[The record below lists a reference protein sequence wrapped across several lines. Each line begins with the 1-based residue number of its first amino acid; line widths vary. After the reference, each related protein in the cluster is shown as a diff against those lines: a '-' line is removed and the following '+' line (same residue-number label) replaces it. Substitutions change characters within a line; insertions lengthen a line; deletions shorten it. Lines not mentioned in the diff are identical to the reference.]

1 MSGIISYTA
10 LGGKSGVM
18 GRIPSFKVTGA
29 DGTHNWEQAGRTWH
43 ASTVAWDTA
52 GGVTRSRSSGEV
64 QGSFTATTYTAPV
77 TGLYQMNFNMN
88 AGNNSNNTETR
99 YASSYMRK
107 NADGASC
114 GLDHLQSMENITDG
128 WGAGNSY
135 QAHARG
141 GLVKLIAGDYCY
153 LWFNRSSSS
162 DYNGS
167 IYAGAAWWFG
177 HLVEAYN

>member
-52 GGVTRSRSSGEV
+52 GGVTRSRSAGDV
-64 QGSFTATTYTAPV
+64 QGSNTTTTYTAPI

-88 AGNNSNNTETR
+88 AGNNSNNTETKKNIEMQFDISVENCETYYSPR
-99 YASSYMRK
+99 YGWTLRK
-107 NADGASC
+107 N
-114 GLDHLQSMENITDG
+114 
-128 WGAGNSY
+128 
-135 QAHARG
+135 
-141 GLVKLIAGDYCY
+141 
-153 LWFNRSSSS
+153 
-162 DYNGS
+162 
-167 IYAGAAWWFG
+167 
-177 HLVEAYN
+177 